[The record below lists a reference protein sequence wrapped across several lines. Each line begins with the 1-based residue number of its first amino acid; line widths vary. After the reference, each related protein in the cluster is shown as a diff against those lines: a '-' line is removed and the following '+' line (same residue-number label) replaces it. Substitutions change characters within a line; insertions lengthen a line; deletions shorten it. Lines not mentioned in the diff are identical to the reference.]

1 MAEWF
6 KAAVLKTVV
15 RKYRGFESYFL
26 RQKTAQGHGRSDR
39 EADGA
44 RLLSECGGKTPPRVR
59 IPPSPP
65 RAQQRGDM
73 PLITRHIPSSVFF
86 PAVFL
91 ADFNHPRPDLPGPSQ
106 LSHFHGECSPSCRF
120 YQGFQKLLRSRL
132 LQQHRTLDLVRC
144 GC

>member
-1 MAEWF
+1 MVQVLLHGGMAEWF

-26 RQKTAQGHGRSDR
+26 RQKADQEISRRGDR

-65 RAQQRGDM
+65 VQTA
-73 PLITRHIPSSVFF
+73 
-86 PAVFL
+86 
-91 ADFNHPRPDLPGPSQ
+91 
-106 LSHFHGECSPSCRF
+106 
-120 YQGFQKLLRSRL
+120 
-132 LQQHRTLDLVRC
+132 
-144 GC
+144 